1 MQTNRIFPAFAAL
14 ATAAVLAGC
23 GSGSTATQSAGV
35 SSLTTT
41 SSIAPTTSTAGANS
55 TSSSTSTASSSTST
69 AHAPD
74 SKTAKPATT
83 GGTPSSGHTAKH
95 TLARIA
101 VASAAFPKGGLI
113 PVRYTCEGA
122 GDSPP
127 LQWGKVPA
135 GTSQLFLLALSLT
148 QGPGGAIRWAVG
160 GIPASVHGFGSGQL
174 PAGAVVGRSSD
185 GKVGW
190 AGICPANGKPQAIV
204 VLLYALRHPL
214 ALTPGFQPSA
224 VQTELSGDELGT
236 GVVYGA
242 AKKP

>member
-1 MQTNRIFPAFAAL
+1 MQTNRIFPALAAV
-14 ATAAVLAGC
+14 ATAAVFAGC
-23 GSGSTATQSAGV
+23 GGGSTATQSAGV

-41 SSIAPTTSTAGANS
+41 SSVAPTSTAGSTSAS
-55 TSSSTSTASSSTST
+55 ASTSTTSSSTTTAK
-69 AHAPD
+69 APD

-83 GGTPSSGHTAKH
+83 GGTPPGGHTAKH

-148 QGPGGAIRWAVG
+148 AGAQGAIRWAVG
-160 GIPASVHGFGSGQL
+160 GIPASVHGFGAGQL

-190 AGICPANGKPQAIV
+190 AGICPAKGKPQAIV

-214 ALTPGFQPSA
+214 ALTSGFQPSA